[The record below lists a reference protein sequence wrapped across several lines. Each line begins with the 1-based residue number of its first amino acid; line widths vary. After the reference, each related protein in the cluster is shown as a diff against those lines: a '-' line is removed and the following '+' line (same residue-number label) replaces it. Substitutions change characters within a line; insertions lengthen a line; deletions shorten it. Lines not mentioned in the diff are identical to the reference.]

1 MTIYVDHYDFIY
13 FRNKQ
18 DCLENLSKGY
28 QCAKKLIADLGQKEP
43 RAIAHV
49 AMYTSLIPDLKDFF
63 EQLPYNC
70 SQGEEYFIKC
80 YYEKIT
86 DDEDLEFIRDIYID
100 GDKEEGEE

>member
-28 QCAKKLIADLGQKEP
+28 QCAKKLIADLGTKEP
-43 RAIAHV
+43 CAITHV
-49 AMYTSLIPDLKDFF
+49 AMYTSLIPDLKVFF

-80 YYEKIT
+80 YYEKMT
-86 DDEDLEFIRDIYID
+86 DDEDLEFIREIYID
-100 GDKEEGEE
+100 GDEEEKEE